1 MKKIRYFVEFLIIMF
16 LLVIFKILGFKLASS
31 LGGLIGRL
39 VGPLFRSKK
48 KILSNISKAF
58 PEIEEKNTELI
69 VKKMWENYGR
79 ILSEYMFIKN
89 FRNSKYKKFLTI
101 EGQEIL
107 NELKDS
113 KEPVVFIS
121 GHFNNFELMAMQIE
135 KSGINLAA
143 IYRPLNNIFL
153 NKIMEKIRTK
163 YICRKQ
169 IKKGGSGT
177 RELLESFK
185 NNYSI
190 AIMID
195 QRVSESIKVNFF
207 NQKASTTTIPA
218 QLFKKFGSKIV
229 PIYIERINGVYF
241 KMTVS
246 RPIILEK
253 ESTIEAITLKQ
264 IFLATKLQLQLYLLN
279 LLKNLALKLCQY
291 ILKE

>member
-1 MKKIRYFVEFLIIMF
+1 MKKIRYFVEFLIIIF

-31 LGGLIGRL
+31 LGGLIGKSF
-39 VGPLFRSKK
+39 GPLFRSKK
-48 KILSNISKAF
+48 KILSNISKAL

-177 RELLESFK
+177 RELLKSFK

-195 QRVSESIKVNFF
+195 QRVSESIKVDFF

-241 KMTVS
+241 RMTVS

-253 ESTIEAITLKQ
+253 ESTIEEITLK
-264 IFLATKLQLQLYLLN
+264 LN
-279 LLKNLALKLCQY
+279 KWLEKM
-291 ILKE
+291 ILINPDQWIWSHDRWK

>member
-1 MKKIRYFVEFLIIMF
+1 MKKIRYFVEFLIIIF

-39 VGPLFRSKK
+39 FGPLFRSKK
-48 KILSNISKAF
+48 KILSNISKAL

-195 QRVSESIKVNFF
+195 QRVSESIKVDFF

-218 QLFKKFGSKIV
+218 QLVKKFGSKIV

-241 KMTVS
+241 KMTISKPVS
-246 RPIILEK
+246 FDK
-253 ESTIEAITLKQ
+253 ESTIEEITLN
-264 IFLATKLQLQLYLLN
+264 LN
-279 LLKNLALKLCQY
+279 KWLEKM
-291 ILKE
+291 ILINPGQWIWSHDRWK

>member
-1 MKKIRYFVEFLIIMF
+1 MKKIRYFVEFLIVIF

-48 KILSNISKAF
+48 KILLNISKAL
-58 PEIEEKNTELI
+58 PKIGERNTELI
-69 VKKMWENYGR
+69 IKKMWENYGR

-195 QRVSESIKVNFF
+195 QRVSESIKVDFF

-241 KMTVS
+241 KMTINK
-246 RPIILEK
+246 PIIFEK
-253 ESTIEAITLKQ
+253 ESTIEEITLK
-264 IFLATKLQLQLYLLN
+264 LN
-279 LLKNLALKLCQY
+279 KWLEKM
-291 ILKE
+291 ILINPDQWIWSHDRWK

>member
-1 MKKIRYFVEFLIIMF
+1 MKKIRYFVEFLIIIF

-31 LGGLIGRL
+31 LGGLIGRS

-48 KILSNISKAF
+48 KILSNISKAL

-163 YICRKQ
+163 YICRNQ
-169 IKKGGSGT
+169 IKKGRSGT
-177 RELLESFK
+177 RELLKSFK

-195 QRVSESIKVNFF
+195 QRVSESIKTDFF
-207 NQKASTTTIPA
+207 GHKASTTTIPA
-218 QLFKKFGSKIV
+218 QLVKKFGSKIV

-253 ESTIEAITLKQ
+253 ESTIEEITLK
-264 IFLATKLQLQLYLLN
+264 LN
-279 LLKNLALKLCQY
+279 KWLEKM
-291 ILKE
+291 ILINPDQWIWSHDRWK

>member
-1 MKKIRYFVEFLIIMF
+1 MKKIRYFVEFLIIIF

-48 KILSNISKAF
+48 KILSNISKAL

-101 EGQEIL
+101 EGQEVL

-195 QRVSESIKVNFF
+195 QRVSESIKVDFF

-253 ESTIEAITLKQ
+253 ESTIEEITLK
-264 IFLATKLQLQLYLLN
+264 LN
-279 LLKNLALKLCQY
+279 KWLEKM
-291 ILKE
+291 ILINPDQWIWSHDRWK

>member
-1 MKKIRYFVEFLIIMF
+1 MKKIKYFVEFLIIIF

-177 RELLESFK
+177 RALLESFK

-218 QLFKKFGSKIV
+218 QLVKKFGSKIV

-246 RPIILEK
+246 KPISLDKEFTIEEISLNLNKWLEK
-253 ESTIEAITLKQ
+253 M
-264 IFLATKLQLQLYLLN
+264 
-279 LLKNLALKLCQY
+279 
-291 ILKE
+291 ILINPGQWIWSHDRWK

>member
-1 MKKIRYFVEFLIIMF
+1 MKKIRYFVEFLIIIF
-16 LLVIFKILGFKLASS
+16 LLVIFKILGFKLASN
-31 LGGLIGRL
+31 LGGLIGRS

-48 KILSNISKAF
+48 KILSNISKAL
-58 PEIEEKNTELI
+58 PKIGEKNTELI

-163 YICRKQ
+163 YICQKQ
-169 IKKGGSGT
+169 IKKGRSGT

-195 QRVSESIKVNFF
+195 QRVSESIKTDFF
-207 NQKASTTTIPA
+207 GHKASTTTIPA

-246 RPIILEK
+246 RPIIFEK
-253 ESTIEAITLKQ
+253 ESTIEEITLK
-264 IFLATKLQLQLYLLN
+264 LN
-279 LLKNLALKLCQY
+279 KWLEKM
-291 ILKE
+291 ILINPDQWIWSHDRWK

>member
-1 MKKIRYFVEFLIIMF
+1 MKKIRYFVEFLIIIF

-31 LGGLIGRL
+31 LGGLIGRS

-48 KILSNISKAF
+48 KILSNISKAL
-58 PEIEEKNTELI
+58 PKIGEKNTELI

-163 YICRKQ
+163 YICQKQ

-195 QRVSESIKVNFF
+195 QRVSESIKVDFF

-246 RPIILEK
+246 RPIIFEK
-253 ESTIEAITLKQ
+253 ESTIEEITLK
-264 IFLATKLQLQLYLLN
+264 LN
-279 LLKNLALKLCQY
+279 KWLEKM
-291 ILKE
+291 ILINPDQWIWSHDRWK

>member
-1 MKKIRYFVEFLIIMF
+1 MKKIKYFVEFLIIIF

-31 LGGLIGRL
+31 LGGLIGRS

-48 KILSNISKAF
+48 KILSNISKAL
-58 PEIEEKNTELI
+58 PKIGEKNTELI

-101 EGQEIL
+101 EGQKIL

-195 QRVSESIKVNFF
+195 QRVSESIKVDFF

-241 KMTVS
+241 KMTIS
-246 RPIILEK
+246 KPISFDK
-253 ESTIEAITLKQ
+253 ESTIEEITLN
-264 IFLATKLQLQLYLLN
+264 LN
-279 LLKNLALKLCQY
+279 KWLEKM
-291 ILKE
+291 ILINPGQWIWSHDRWK